1 MFEGMS
7 LSQHVIYGLLWLSFG
22 LVHSVLAA
30 HSTKKLLAPLFG
42 LTYRLVFNLFS
53 ILHIGLVIYGG
64 QYLLGHDAI
73 KIIYSE
79 QIQWLLNGSMI
90 LGIGIFIIALREYDL
105 GRFSGVTQLFD
116 PTAQDKDE
124 PLQTSGLHRYV
135 RHPLYT
141 GAHLY
146 LWGSVQ
152 TEFDLVTAAW
162 ASLYL
167 LIGSHFEERKLIAD
181 YGDAYREYK
190 ARVPSV
196 IPWRGRAIS
205 D

>member
-1 MFEGMS
+1 MSEGMS
-7 LSQHVIYGLLWLSFG
+7 FSQHIIYGLLWLSFG

-42 LTYRLVFNLFS
+42 RSYRLVFNLFS

-64 QYLLGHDAI
+64 QYLLGADAV
-73 KIIYSE
+73 KFVYSAE
-79 QIQWLLNGSMI
+79 FQWLLILSLI
-90 LGIGIFIIALREYDL
+90 LGIVIFILALREYDL

-116 PTAQDKDE
+116 PSAQDKDE
-124 PLQTSGLHRYV
+124 PLQTGGLHRYV
-135 RHPLYT
+135 RHPLYS
-141 GAHLY
+141 GVYLY
-146 LWGSVQ
+146 LWGAVQ
-152 TEFDLVTAAW
+152 TEFDLVTAGW

-167 LIGSHFEERKLIAD
+167 LIGSHFEERKLIVD
-181 YGDAYREYK
+181 YGDTYREYK